1 MKLNWKS
8 ALGIALSIGLLV
20 WTLRHESISDIWSVL
35 KNSDVGLMVLATAL
49 ATAAFPIRAM
59 RWRVILEPLVHVPFG
74 PVNRG
79 VCIGAMANNLV
90 PARAGELARAY
101 ALSRE
106 VQQVNFP
113 AALAS
118 LAVDRIADAIAVI
131 GLLAIAVA
139 QSGIP
144 SSTRVAG
151 MTMSQA
157 TWFAG
162 AAALGLL
169 VVSVILAFWPQRA
182 LGVFS
187 WAMNKV
193 APRFTEKA
201 LPVASSFLIGL
212 KALRS
217 PWRFVRILAWAV
229 LMWSVAGLSFWIGF
243 KAVGIDV
250 PFAAALLV
258 QSLIALG
265 VAAPSSPG
273 FFGIFEF
280 VGTQGL
286 ALYGV
291 PPGLAVSWALGYHI
305 ATFLPITLIGLYY
318 FSKLGL
324 RFQDMGTAPPREGS
338 QAHAT

>member
-8 ALGIALSIGLLV
+8 ALGIALSVGLLF
-20 WTLRHESISDIWSVL
+20 WTLRHESISDIWRVL
-35 KNSDVGLMVLATAL
+35 KEADVGLMVLATIL
-49 ATAAFPIRAM
+49 ATAAFPIRAL
-59 RWRVILEPLVHVPFG
+59 RWQVILEPLAAVPFG

-79 VCIGAMANNLV
+79 VAIGAMVNNLV

-106 VQQVNFP
+106 RRDIGFVSS
-113 AALAS
+113 LAS

-144 SSTRVAG
+144 PATRVAG

-157 TWFAG
+157 TWVAG
-162 AAALGLL
+162 AAAMALL
-169 VVSVILAFWPQRA
+169 AVSLVLAFWPQRV
-182 LGVFS
+182 LQVFS
-187 WAMNKV
+187 WTMNRV
-193 APRFTEKA
+193 APRFTEKM
-201 LPVASSFLIGL
+201 LPLAESFLNGL
-212 KALRS
+212 VALRS
-217 PWRFVRILAWAV
+217 PWRFVRIVAWAV
-229 LMWSVAGLSFWIGF
+229 VMWSVAGLSFWIGF

-291 PPGLAVSWALGYHI
+291 PQGLAVSWALGFHI
-305 ATFLPITLIGLYY
+305 ATFIPITLIGLYV
-318 FSKLGL
+318 FSKMGL
-324 RFQDMGTAPPREGS
+324 RLQDVGQSPGQLTAPAP
-338 QAHAT
+338 